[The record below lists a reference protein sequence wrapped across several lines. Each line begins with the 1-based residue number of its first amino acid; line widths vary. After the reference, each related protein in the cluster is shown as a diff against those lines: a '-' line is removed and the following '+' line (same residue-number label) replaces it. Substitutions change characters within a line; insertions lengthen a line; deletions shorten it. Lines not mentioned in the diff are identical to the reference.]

1 MKTTTDVMVVAGV
14 LVLIGVAGCSADAE
28 GSGAEWVA
36 NVDTAADTI
45 TVRTVSGSTW
55 REPVDLVE
63 EVRIGTL
70 EGPDEEMLGSVTGLA
85 VDADGYI
92 YVYDR
97 QVPALRKYD
106 PDGAFVATIGH
117 TGGGPGEYANSD
129 GGMAITADGRLVLRD
144 PGNARFT
151 LYRPDGE
158 YDSEWLGRGGFFTS
172 SPVVVDTAG
181 FVYSSVMRQTRDG
194 EDPWP
199 GALWVLE
206 QVKMAADGTPVD
218 TLSIPRYRFER
229 AELVAERDG
238 GTSVNGVPFTPRF
251 HWAVHPFGT
260 FVTAVGDRYA
270 VDLHQ
275 PDGGVLR
282 FARDPEPVPV
292 AAGEKQDAE
301 ARATAN
307 MRNTDPAWKW
317 NGPPIPDTKP
327 PITGLYAGQ
336 DGRVW
341 VKLSAPAEAIPED
354 EREPEPDPGTNE
366 PPPAR
371 FREPVVFD
379 VFEPDG
385 RYLGQVRAPRGFS
398 TYPRPI
404 FRADHVWAVV
414 RDALDINYIVRFR
427 IGDTLEPSL
436 LEQSG
441 S

>member
-1 MKTTTDVMVVAGV
+1 MGTTAGLTVVAGV
-14 LVLIGVAGCSADAE
+14 LVVIGIAGCDGDAE
-28 GSGAEWVA
+28 RSASEWVA
-36 NVDTAADTI
+36 VIDTTADTV
-45 TVRTVSGSTW
+45 TVHTVSGSVW
-55 REPVDLVE
+55 GEPIDLVE
-63 EVRIGTL
+63 EVRIGTF
-70 EGPDEEMLGSVTGLA
+70 EGPDEEMLGSVNGLA
-85 VDADGYI
+85 VDAGGYI

-97 QVPALRKYD
+97 QVPALRKYG

-117 TGGGPGEYANSD
+117 SGGGPGEYSNSD
-129 GGMAITADGRLVLRD
+129 GGMAVLEDGRLVLRD

-151 LYRPDGE
+151 LYRPDGS

-172 SPVVVDTAG
+172 DPVVVDTAG
-181 FVYSSVMRQTRDG
+181 YVYSSVMRQTRDG

-199 GALWVLE
+199 GGAWVIE
-206 QVKMAADGTPVD
+206 QVKITSNGSPVD
-218 TLSIPRYRFER
+218 TLSIPRYRVER
-229 AELVAERDG
+229 AVIEARREG
-238 GTSVNGVPFTPRF
+238 SFSMNEVPFAPDF
-251 HWAVHPFGT
+251 HWGVHPFGT
-260 FVTAVGDRYA
+260 FVTSVGSRYA

-282 FARDPEPVPV
+282 FARDREPVPV
-292 AAGEKQDAE
+292 MAGEKQNAE

-307 MRNTDPAWKW
+307 MRNMDPSWKW
-317 NGPPIPDTKP
+317 NGPPIPDTKA
-327 PITGLYAGQ
+327 PITGVNAGE

-341 VKLSAPAEAIPED
+341 VRLSMPAEPIPED

-404 FRADHVWAVV
+404 FRGDHVWGVV
-414 RDALDINYIVRFR
+414 RDALDINYIIRFR
-427 IGDTLEPSL
+427 IGETPETLGPPES
-436 LEQSG
+436 
-441 S
+441 